1 MPKVTDEHREAMK
14 LRIQDAALVCLS
26 RKGFSA
32 VSMADIIAQAQLSAG
47 AVYLYY
53 RSKEQLILDVGQRVM
68 ADRLSFMKD
77 LRERTPL
84 PSPAEAMAMIFTEV
98 SQGPLTPGLPV
109 QVWGESVGH
118 PDLRRTAGELLSLA
132 RAYIADYVAAWLS
145 QERHASDHLARKR
158 AEELAPALL
167 GLVQGFMI
175 QLSLSDAPGEA
186 AAQYSSAASSILGDL

>member
-14 LRIQDAALVCLS
+14 LRIQDAALTCLS
-26 RKGFSA
+26 HKGFSA

-68 ADRLSFMKD
+68 VDRLSVLKD
-77 LRERTPL
+77 LRDRTPL
-84 PSPAEAMAMIFTEV
+84 PSPAEAMAIIFTEI

-118 PDLRRTAGELLSLA
+118 PGLRGTAGELLSLA
-132 RAYIADYVAAWLS
+132 RTHIAAYVAAWLS
-145 QERHASDHLARKR
+145 QERHVPDHLARER

-167 GLVQGFMI
+167 GLVQGFMV
-175 QLSLSDAPGEA
+175 QLSLSDAPGKA
-186 AAQYSSAASSILGDL
+186 ATQYCAAVSRLLGDL